1 MNKLIQIPTSRD
13 PINTLCTSQDEEF
26 TILCYQKA
34 KPLFPYIDKFYE
46 LSHNHCSTLFDH
58 QWNSKL
64 MDVSCKDAEISFED
78 VITLIWEPVLDNLK
92 NFFIQLKTME
102 IKLSTVDT
110 FLKGLY
116 KTPRKVYM
124 DLDNL
129 ETALTICSGEPPDIS
144 WVEKVSDRISKYWEL
159 RTYHEPA
166 KAFLKFRDA
175 LKLTGDFA
183 LVEKLAEGVSTC
195 YHLCTSK
202 LIVTL
207 CLFCYR

>member
-1 MNKLIQIPTSRD
+1 
-13 PINTLCTSQDEEF
+13 
-26 TILCYQKA
+26 
-34 KPLFPYIDKFYE
+34 
-46 LSHNHCSTLFDH
+46 
-58 QWNSKL
+58 

-116 KTPRKVYM
+116 KTPKQVYT

-129 ETALTICSGEPPDIS
+129 ETALTICSGEPSDTS
-144 WVEKVSDRISKYWEL
+144 WVKKVSDRISNYWEL
-159 RTYHEPA
+159 CTYHEPA